1 MLHII
6 KVLMRME
13 STMERLDYGS
23 NSETTEKPSR
33 SKQSSKR
40 KWREIENIKEK
51 HRLMQELKEIDPALE
66 YHEQNLKEDL

>member
-1 MLHII
+1 
-6 KVLMRME
+6 ME

-23 NSETTEKPSR
+23 NAETTEKPSR

-40 KWREIENIKEK
+40 KWREIEHIKEK

-66 YHEQNLKEDL
+66 YNEQSLKEDLS